1 MKKIVKVL
9 GISAMLAAAMAISA
23 SAATITNV
31 KFACGAPEDDTITDG
46 YTTPEFTA
54 DEADGYELSSV
65 TDLKE
70 DSNYKNPHTF
80 ELVFNAE
87 SGYEFPDG
95 NSVTV
100 SGSGITEIT
109 RKKME
114 DDGDTLVVRCKAYV
128 YYRLDP
134 PTDADHDED
143 AMKVTWNKNGGSNFE
158 YILTYTDQNGED
170 HTKQGTTS
178 SASMSTKNY
187 EKKLTEAQL
196 KKEDNEKVDMELT
209 GFAIRTVSSNTNN
222 PRVAPSAWALVVGD
236 PTSEADVKEYESWSD
251 LGMGKASGN
260 GKSSSSSSVIGPSNN
275 AAPAAS
281 SGQNG
286 WQGSGNNWYWYENG
300 QMKKDY
306 WVNDGGN
313 WYWMGSDGL
322 MKAGWQWDGSGWYY
336 MNEQHDGTYGRMM
349 SGWLTLNGYT
359 YYLNTQHDGTFG
371 KMFTGTHTIDGVSYT
386 FNSDGVRQ

>member
-54 DEADGYELSSV
+54 DEAEGYELSSV

-70 DSNYKNPHTF
+70 DSNFKNPHTF

-128 YYRLDP
+128 YYRLDAP
-134 PTDADHDED
+134 GNLDHDD
-143 AMKVTWNKNGGSNFE
+143 SAKKMTWDKGGASNFE

-170 HTKQGTTS
+170 QVRKGTTTGS
-178 SASMSTKNY
+178 SLSTKNY
-187 EKKLTEAQL
+187 EKELSEKQKE
-196 KKEDNEKVDMELT
+196 KEDNEKVDMELT
-209 GFAIRTVSSNTNN
+209 GFAIRAISSSTNN
-222 PRVAPSAWALVVGD
+222 PRVAPSAWATWGTDPSDEGD
-236 PTSEADVKEYESWSD
+236 FKEYESWSD
-251 LGMGKASGN
+251 LGMGRASGSTSSS
-260 GKSSSSSSVIGPSNN
+260 GSSSTGVITPSSSS
-275 AAPAAS
+275 AK
-281 SGQNG
+281 NG
-286 WQGSGNNWYWYENG
+286 WQGSGDNWYWYQNG
-300 QMKKDY
+300 TMMRDY
-306 WVNDGGN
+306 WVLDGGN
-313 WYWMGSDGL
+313 WYWIGSDGL
-322 MKAGWQWDGSGWYY
+322 MKSGWQWDGSGWYY
-336 MNEQHDGTYGRMM
+336 MNQQHDGTFGRMM
-349 SGWLTLNGYT
+349 SGWITLNGNR
-359 YYLNTQHDGTFG
+359 YYLNTVHDGTFG
-371 KMFTGTHTIDGVSYT
+371 KMFTGTHVIDGVTYN
-386 FNSDGVRQ
+386 FNADGVCQ

>member
-1 MKKIVKVL
+1 
-9 GISAMLAAAMAISA
+9 MLAAAMAISA

-46 YTTPEFTA
+46 YTAPEFTA
-54 DEADGYELSSV
+54 DEANGYELVSA

-70 DSNYKNPHTF
+70 DETNVKKVHTF
-80 ELVFNAE
+80 ELVFSATEGN
-87 SGYEFPDG
+87 EFPDG

-114 DDGDTLVVRCKAYV
+114 DDGDTLVVRVKAYP

-134 PTDADHDED
+134 PTELNHDD
-143 AMKVTWNKNGGSNFE
+143 SAKKMTWNKNNASNFE

-170 HTKQGTTS
+170 HVKTGTTS
-178 SASMSTKNY
+178 SSSFSTKNY
-187 EKKLTEAQL
+187 EKELSEKQKE
-196 KKEDNEKVDMELT
+196 KEDNEKEDMVLL
-209 GFAIRTVSSNTNN
+209 GFAIRAVSSSSNN
-222 PRVAPSAWALVVGD
+222 PRVAPSAWEIWGND
-236 PTSEADVKEYESWSD
+236 PTSEAEYKEYESWSD
-251 LGMGKASGN
+251 LGMGKATGN
-260 GKSSSSSSVIGPSNN
+260 TKTTTIGPSNTG
-275 AAPAAS
+275 AATPAAS
-281 SGQNG
+281 SAQNG

-322 MKAGWQWDGSGWYY
+322 MKSGWQWDGSGWYY
-336 MNEQHDGTYGRMM
+336 MNEQHDGTFGRMM
-349 SGWLTLNGYT
+349 SGWLNLNGYT

-371 KMFTGTHTIDGVSYT
+371 KMFTGTHVIDGQTYT
-386 FNSDGVRQ
+386 FNADGVRQ